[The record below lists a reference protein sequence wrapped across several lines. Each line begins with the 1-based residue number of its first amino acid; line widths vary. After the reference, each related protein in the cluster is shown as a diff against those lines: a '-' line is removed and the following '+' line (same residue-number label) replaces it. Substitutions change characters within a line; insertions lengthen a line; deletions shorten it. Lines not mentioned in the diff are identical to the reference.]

1 MCGKRNKSRGH
12 GQNMSIEFVIG
23 NRKSF
28 SSFISG
34 IGKGKMALI
43 SHTDCDGIASARVVD
58 LALQPDEVFFVD
70 YKDLNQDFINKI
82 VESKFETVVITDLF
96 FKNKDDLKELGKK
109 SKVLIIDHHSPDV
122 DLNSENIVHLN
133 SQGHC
138 AAMIAYDLFSKV
150 TDLTRID
157 WLVAC
162 ACAADWLV
170 QNDVEFLTE
179 IYRKYNDKF
188 EVVDGELRK
197 TGQIWSWSNDISS
210 GLAYFRGLN
219 LREGY
224 KEIGNNPGEFGNFA
238 KAIKLVNAEIEEF
251 RKKFKKEKKE
261 IENGYFF
268 ELNPKYEIKGMLI
281 SELSSLEKNKTL
293 IFAVPTKD
301 KILLSSRRQD
311 GLVDLNKFMFDA
323 TNGIG
328 SGGGHKKAAGGFVK
342 IENYS
347 EFKKRIGLKD

>member
-1 MCGKRNKSRGH
+1 MNL
-12 GQNMSIEFVIG
+12 EFKIG
-23 NRKSF
+23 SRKSF

-34 IGKGKMALI
+34 LGKGKMALI

-70 YKDLNQDFINKI
+70 YKDLNQNFLNKI
-82 VESKFETVVITDLF
+82 VEGKFESVVITDLF
-96 FKNKDDLKELGKK
+96 FKNKEDLKELKKK

-122 DLNSENIVHLN
+122 DLNSENIVHIN

-138 AAMIAYDLFSKV
+138 AAMIAYNLFSEV
-150 TDLTRID
+150 TDLTEID

-170 QNDVEFLTE
+170 QNDAEFLTKV
-179 IYRKYNDKF
+179 YRKYDDKF

-197 TGQIWSWSNDISS
+197 SGQIWAWSSDISS

-219 LREGY
+219 LKEGY

-238 KAIKLVNAEIEEF
+238 KAIKLVNAEIDEF
-251 RKKFKKEKKE
+251 RKKFFSERK
-261 IENGYFF
+261 IISDGYFF

-311 GLVDLNKFMFDA
+311 GLVDLNKLMFDS
-323 TNGIG
+323 TEGIG
-328 SGGGHKKAAGGFVK
+328 SGGGHKRAAGGFVEIAK
-342 IENYS
+342 YS
-347 EFKKRIGLKD
+347 EFKKRIGLMA

>member
-1 MCGKRNKSRGH
+1 
-12 GQNMSIEFVIG
+12 MSIEFVIG
-23 NRKSF
+23 DRKRF
-28 SSFISG
+28 SNFISG
-34 IGKGKMALI
+34 IGKGRMALI

-58 LALQPDEVFFVD
+58 IALQPDEVFFVD
-70 YKDLNQDFINKI
+70 YKDLNQDFLNKI
-82 VESKFETVVITDLF
+82 TKENFESVVITDLF
-96 FKNKDDLKELGKK
+96 FKSKDDLKELSKK

-138 AAMIAYDLFSKV
+138 AAMIAYELFSKV
-150 TDLTRID
+150 TNLKGLD

-170 QNDVEFLTE
+170 VNDAEFLTE
-179 IYRKYNDKF
+179 VYMKYGDKF
-188 EVVDGELRK
+188 EIIDGELRK
-197 TGQIWSWSNDISS
+197 TGQIWQWSSDISS

-219 LREGY
+219 LKEGY
-224 KEIGNNPGEFGNFA
+224 KEIGNNPGDFGNFA
-238 KAIKLVNAEIEEF
+238 RAVKLVNQEIDEF
-251 RKKFKKEKKE
+251 RKKFQKEKKE
-261 IENGYFF
+261 IPNGYFF

-293 IFAVPTKD
+293 IFATPSKD

-311 GLVDLNKFMFDA
+311 GLVDLNKFMFEA
-323 TNGIG
+323 TEGIG
-328 SGGGHKKAAGGFVK
+328 SGGGHKRAAGGFVK